1 MTARIELRQT
11 SICIRPLQTQDFMS
25 ENILAWR
32 DARWE
37 GKRVGAILRGKAF
50 AGPGNGFVG
59 VVAGLVDFYP
69 DGAGAAGEGG
79 AGTRAG
85 G

>member
-1 MTARIELRQT
+1 MA
-11 SICIRPLQTQDFMS
+11 

-69 DGAGAAGEGG
+69 EGPVLPEKEEQG
-79 AGTRAG
+79 PEQEARFLG
-85 G
+85 GVFIWVPSVD